1 MKSVKLL
8 FVVFVFLYAC
18 NSGNKSGAP
27 AIAFGIHE
35 VVTGSEL
42 PTYVIDSLLAHHVVM
57 NEQPRQSIIGYL
69 PTGDTTKWGL
79 SFAEAQIQLVR
90 TAFAVGSEGGY
101 VAIIAIKC
109 NPVISHSD
117 IQKSTP
123 RNRTVE
129 LQFTLEG
136 SKKWAELTK
145 SNIGKQI
152 AFVIDNQVY
161 GMPEIR
167 GVINEGTALISGLES
182 EELAQTIA
190 DRLNAGL

>member
-1 MKSVKLL
+1 MNRAKLL

-42 PTYVIDSLLAHHVVM
+42 PTYVIDSLIAHHVVM

-69 PTGDTTKWGL
+69 PTSDTTKWGL

-90 TAFAVGSEGGY
+90 TAFAVGSEGGH
-101 VAIIAIKC
+101 VAIIAIKS

-117 IQKSTP
+117 IQKSKP

-136 SKKWAELTK
+136 AKKWAELTK

-167 GVINEGTALISGLES
+167 GVINEGTALIAGLES

-190 DRLNAGL
+190 DRLSAGL